1 MRKDRFKT
9 RSIVVAVSTALYMAS
24 VSPVHAT
31 DSVYKA
37 ISEGKVFG
45 NFNLRY
51 EGVDQDNALEDASAL
66 TLRTRLGYSSAA
78 VSGFSFTVEME
89 DNRIVLG
96 EGDYASP
103 PNGYNTGI
111 YSVIADPEHTE
122 LDQGFIQYKK
132 DVLTVKVG
140 RQVITH
146 DGHRFVGHVG
156 WRQDRQTFD
165 GARVVYA
172 PNKEFKFDYSYVDQ
186 RNRIFGEDADIDSKD
201 HLMHASYKTGLGT
214 FAAYGYLLEVD
225 NDTDNAL
232 DTFGV
237 RFSGNKQV
245 DGTKW
250 LYHIEFASQT
260 NEAAGQEFD
269 TDYFFAEGG
278 AVLNGITAK
287 IGYEVLGSDDG
298 QMGFQTPLATLHKFN
313 GWSDQFL
320 GTPSQGLEDL
330 YVSLGGKLGGGNW
343 LAVYH
348 DFSADD
354 ASPTVDDLG
363 SEINLQYVKAINK
376 HYKLGVKYA
385 SYSGESG
392 RVDADKLWLWLNVG
406 F

>member
-1 MRKDRFKT
+1 MRAYNFKP
-9 RSIVVAVSTALYMAS
+9 RSIVVAVSTALLFHSSGLVA
-24 VSPVHAT
+24 AE
-31 DSVYKA
+31 DKVYKA

-51 EGVDQDNALEDASAL
+51 EGVDQDNALDDASAL
-66 TLRTRLGYSSAA
+66 TLRTRLGYSSASL
-78 VSGFSFTVEME
+78 SGFSFTVEME

-122 LDQGFIQYKK
+122 LDQGFIQYKA
-132 DVLTVKVG
+132 DSVTVKLG

-165 GARVVYA
+165 GARVIFS
-172 PNKEFKFDYSYVDQ
+172 PNKNVKLDYSYMDQ
-186 RNRIFGEDADIDSKD
+186 RNRIFAEDADIDSKD
-201 HLMHASYKTGLGT
+201 HLFNASYKTSMGT
-214 FAAYGYLLEVD
+214 LAAYGYLLEVD
-225 NDTDNAL
+225 NNTDNAL

-237 RFSGNKQV
+237 RFSGNKTV
-245 DGTKW
+245 EGSKW
-250 LYHIEFASQT
+250 LYHVEFASQS
-260 NEAAGQEFD
+260 NEVNGQEFD
-269 TDYFFAEGG
+269 TDYLFLEGG
-278 AVLNGITAK
+278 AVFNGITAK
-287 IGYEVLGSDDG
+287 VGYEVLGSDDG

-320 GTPSQGLEDL
+320 ATPGQGLEDL
-330 YVSLGGKLGGGNW
+330 YVSLGGKVAGGSW

-348 DFSADD
+348 DFSADEPRG
-354 ASPTVDDLG
+354 SVDDLG

-385 SYSGESG
+385 SYSSESG

>member
-1 MRKDRFKT
+1 MRAYNFKP
-9 RSIVVAVSTALYMAS
+9 RSIVVAVSTALLFHSSGLVA
-24 VSPVHAT
+24 AE
-31 DSVYKA
+31 DKVYKA

-51 EGVDQDNALEDASAL
+51 EGVDQDNALDDASAL
-66 TLRTRLGYSSAA
+66 TLRTRLGYSSASL
-78 VSGFSFTVEME
+78 SGFSFTVEME

-122 LDQGFIQYKK
+122 LDQGFIQYKA
-132 DVLTVKVG
+132 DSVTVKLG

-165 GARVVYA
+165 GARVIFS
-172 PNKEFKFDYSYVDQ
+172 PNKNVKLDYSYVDQ
-186 RNRIFGEDADIDSKD
+186 RNRIFAEDADIDSKD
-201 HLMHASYKTGLGT
+201 HLFNASYKTSMGT
-214 FAAYGYLLEVD
+214 LAAYGYLLEVD
-225 NDTDNAL
+225 NNTDNAL

-237 RFSGNKQV
+237 RFSGNQTV
-245 DGTKW
+245 EGSKW
-250 LYHIEFASQT
+250 LYHVEFASQS
-260 NEAAGQEFD
+260 NEVNGQEFD
-269 TDYFFAEGG
+269 TDYLFLEGG
-278 AVLNGITAK
+278 AVFNGITAK
-287 IGYEVLGSDDG
+287 VGYEVLGSDDG

-320 GTPSQGLEDL
+320 ATPGQGLEDL
-330 YVSLGGKLGGGNW
+330 YVSLGGKIAGGSW

-348 DFSADD
+348 DFSADEPRG
-354 ASPTVDDLG
+354 SVDDLG